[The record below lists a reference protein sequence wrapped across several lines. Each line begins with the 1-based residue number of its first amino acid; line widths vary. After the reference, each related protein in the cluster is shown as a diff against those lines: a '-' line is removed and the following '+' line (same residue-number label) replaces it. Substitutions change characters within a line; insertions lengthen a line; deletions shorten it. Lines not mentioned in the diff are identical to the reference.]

1 MQTPKTILLIII
13 CLFFIVAGACAQG
26 TQNVTGKVFDEASK
40 QPLTGAVISM
50 VNNANIGAISD
61 ADGNFKLTGVPL
73 GRQTLKVSY
82 TGYEERILND
92 VLVTAG
98 KEVHLNVNMQ
108 EALHSLQEVKVTY
121 NKNRDKTRTNNDMS
135 QVSAR
140 SFNVD
145 ETKRYAGA
153 LGDPSRMAANFAGV
167 VSGNDSR
174 NDIVVRGNAPT
185 GMLWQLE
192 GLNIPNPNHY
202 GSLSTTGGP
211 ISMLNNNNIDK
222 SDFLTSAF
230 PAQYGNAVA
239 GVFDMRLRDGNHN
252 KKEFVAQ
259 IGFNGFELGAE
270 GPLGKN
276 KNTSYVANYRYSTLG
291 VFQKMGINFG
301 AGSAVPLY
309 QDLNFKVV
317 SNISKKSKVTF
328 FGVSGNSKIDF
339 LGKDVDTSKV
349 EQYSGDPYAD
359 ERNKFG
365 MSVTGLAYEYQLS
378 DKTSTKLTLGYGY
391 TMQQYSADSLST
403 TDGHAV
409 PLQKGKFTTSKL
421 SGVWT
426 ITHKMNA
433 KNNMQAGLTYD
444 HLGFDL
450 VNKEV
455 EPNGTEHI
463 FIDQT
468 GNYGLAQGF
477 AQWKHRF
484 NNKLS
489 SVAGVHGQWVTINN
503 TMAAEPRASL
513 RYAIGRKQ
521 AISVGYGLHHQAQNV
536 YTYFSETRTATG
548 VTLTNKELGLTRSHH
563 SVVTYDWNITD
574 NLRMKAEGYYQVL
587 GNIPV
592 EQRSSSFSMV
602 NTGADFGYTDVDSLV
617 NKGKGHNYGAEL
629 TVERFF
635 KQGYYFLITGTIF
648 NSRYEGSDGV
658 ERNTAFNTGHVL
670 NVLAGK
676 EFKVGKKGNV
686 LAMNLKLTSVG
697 GRYFTPVNYAA
708 SQQAGHTI
716 YMDNIAFSEKQPDYF
731 RSDLRISYRK
741 EYRKSTLEVAVD
753 LQNLTNHQNILERYY
768 DVKKDKTVTVYQQ
781 SFFPVPTIRYTF

>member
-1 MQTPKTILLIII
+1 MHTLKHFILFLVLLLATGVHAQT
-13 CLFFIVAGACAQG
+13 
-26 TQNVTGKVFDEASK
+26 TQNITGRVFDEASK
-40 QPLTGAVISM
+40 QPLTGAVIVLLNS
-50 VNNANIGAISD
+50 ATTTGAVSD
-61 ADGNFKLTGVPL
+61 ADGNFLLPGVPL

-82 TGYEERILND
+82 TGYEDRIMND

-98 KEVHLNVNMQ
+98 KEVNLNINMQ
-108 EALHSLQEVKVTY
+108 EALHTLADVKVTY

-174 NDIVVRGNAPT
+174 NDIVVRGNSPT

-239 GVFDMRLRDGNHN
+239 GVFDMKLRDGNRN

-276 KNTSYVANYRYSTLG
+276 KRTSYVANYRYSTLG

-317 SNISKKSKVTF
+317 SNISKRSKVTF
-328 FGVSGNSKIDF
+328 FGVSGNSRIDF
-339 LGKDVDTSKV
+339 MGKDVDTTKA
-349 EQYSGDPYAD
+349 EQYSGDPYSN

-378 DKTSTKLTLGYGY
+378 EKTSTKLTLGYGY
-391 TMQQYSADSLST
+391 TMQKYVVDSLSP
-403 TDGHAV
+403 DDLRAI
-409 PLQKGKFTTSKL
+409 PDQDGKFTTSKL

-426 ITHKMNA
+426 VTHKMNA

-450 VNKEV
+450 VNTDIL
-455 EPNGTEHI
+455 PDGTKAPY
-463 FIDQT
+463 IDRS
-468 GNYGLAQGF
+468 GSYGLAQGF
-477 AQWKHRF
+477 VQWKHRF
-484 NNKLS
+484 SDKLS
-489 SVAGVHGQWVTINN
+489 SVAGVHGQYVTFNSTI
-503 TMAAEPRASL
+503 AAEPRASL
-513 RYAIGRKQ
+513 RYALGKRQ
-521 AISVGYGLHHQAQNV
+521 AVSVGYGMHHQAQNV
-536 YTYFSETRTATG
+536 YTYFYETRNANG
-548 VTLTNKELGLTRSHH
+548 VFLTNKDLGLTRSHH
-563 SVVTYDWNITD
+563 SVVTYDWNIND
-574 NLRMKAEGYYQVL
+574 NLRVKAEGYYQIL
-587 GNIPV
+587 GNVPV
-592 EQRSSSFSMV
+592 EQRSSSFSLL

-617 NKGKGHNYGAEL
+617 NKGKGKNYGAEL

-635 KQGYYFLITGTIF
+635 NKGYYFLVTGSLF
-648 NSRYEGSDGV
+648 NSSYRGSDGI

-676 EFKVGKKGNV
+676 EFKVGKGNV
-686 LAMNLKLTSVG
+686 LALNLKLTSVG
-697 GRYFTPVNYAA
+697 GRYFTPVDQVR
-708 SQQAGHTI
+708 SQQEGHTV
-716 YMDNIAFSEKQPDYF
+716 YMDNIAFSQKQPDYF
-731 RSDLRISYRK
+731 RTDLRVSYRK
-741 EYRKSTLEVAVD
+741 EYRKSTLELAVD

-768 DVKKDKTVTVYQQ
+768 DVKANKTVTVYQQ
-781 SFFPVPTIRYTF
+781 SFFPIPTIRYTF